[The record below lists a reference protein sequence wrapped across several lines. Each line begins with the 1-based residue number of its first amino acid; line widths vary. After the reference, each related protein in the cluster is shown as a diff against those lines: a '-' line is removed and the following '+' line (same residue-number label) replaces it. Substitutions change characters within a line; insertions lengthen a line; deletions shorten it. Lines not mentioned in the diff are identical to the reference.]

1 MKNKKPVRR
10 KNKMSKTHKN
20 KKTKNATKKI
30 GGSTNSQNNSASENS
45 NKPVNSNENKTDNN
59 SEYRYRLRKEFGPD
73 TLKGKAAKI
82 ATSLTLTQQEKVGR
96 TIKLAKRS
104 VPALLIVGAIGGLVA
119 ILANQ

>member
-59 SEYRYRLRKEFGPD
+59 SEYRLRKEFGPD